1 MSKIKNYY
9 WFEEDFFLAP
19 ESGQEL
25 QSLLEEVGLSNSIRS
40 SSEDS
45 DFAD

>member
-1 MSKIKNYY
+1 MSKLKNHY

-25 QSLLEEVGLSNSIRS
+25 QSLLEEIGMNTSVRS
-40 SSEDS
+40 SNMDS